1 MLRTIIKA
9 SLALGV
15 TWLALN
21 SNVAKANQIQRA
33 DFEVQPIQNIEQVDK
48 SMNYFDVRFKPGTTR
63 TLRMRVQNFTDHPI
77 TLESTLENGMTQE
90 GGDMKFQT
98 STTGLDAS
106 LKQPLTTIAKLA
118 PGARKIHLEP
128 QSATIVSATV
138 KMPAEE
144 FRGMI
149 AGGWRFKQILK
160 NKGRHSQ
167 SVTSH
172 YAYLMSINL
181 RGKPYRIYPE
191 MKYAATQP
199 MLADG
204 HPALG
209 IKLRNTQPMI
219 IKDVAFKATI
229 TKNGLFKSKRVFEK
243 DGSSIAPNSTVIL
256 PLSWQYRTLHPG
268 TYHVDVEVTGQNF
281 WNQLPMTWHFKE
293 AFKVTRKGARVVNQ
307 KANKRPLNRWGIVS
321 IMSGIALMI
330 ASYGLYRQLRRKK

>member
-1 MLRTIIKA
+1 MLKTIIKA
-9 SLALGV
+9 TLALGIS
-15 TWLALN
+15 WFAFN
-21 SNVAKANQIQRA
+21 SNTVSANQVQRA
-33 DFEVQPIQNIEQVDK
+33 DFEVQPIQNTEQVDK

-98 STTGLDAS
+98 SPTGLDAS
-106 LKQPLTTIAKLA
+106 LTHPLTTIAKLA
-118 PGARKIHLEP
+118 QTDHKIHIDP

-138 KMPAEE
+138 KMPTEE

-160 NKGRHSQ
+160 NKGNQSQ

-181 RGKPYRIYPE
+181 RGKPCRIYPE
-191 MKYAATQP
+191 LKYTETKP

-219 IKDVAFKATI
+219 IKDVAFKAVI
-229 TKNGLFKSKRVFEK
+229 TKKGLFKNKQVFEK
-243 DGSSIAPNSTVIL
+243 EKSSIAPNSTVVL
-256 PLSWQYRTLHPG
+256 PLSWQYRTLRPG
-268 TYHVDVEVTGQNF
+268 TYHVNVEVTGQNF

-293 AFKVTRKGARVVNQ
+293 TFKVTQKGGRKINQ
-307 KANKRPLNRWGIVS
+307 KASKRPINRWGIVS
-321 IMSGIALMI
+321 AISGTGLMA
-330 ASYGLYRQLRRKK
+330 ASYGLYRQLRRRG